1 MKPSLLLLAL
11 AGLVAACD
19 TGTPL
24 PTESSAPAPAAA
36 MGGLD
41 PDELSPGLMRDL
53 ARARSAT
60 ARFHR
65 FTAADDAQYDFL
77 FMDMCMENQP
87 TGGMGYH
94 YVNVGL
100 LDDVVEVEQPEAVMY
115 EPGPNGQ
122 LRLVGL
128 EYVIPAAAWTSE
140 DPPVLFGRQFVLNQ
154 FDLWALHVWIWKNNP
169 SGIFADWNPTVSC
182 ENAVSAGS
190 VGRTHH

>member
-1 MKPSLLLLAL
+1 MKPTLLLLAV
-11 AGLVAACD
+11 AGLLTACD
-19 TGTPL
+19 AGTAV
-24 PTESSAPAPAAA
+24 PTEASAPVSAAA

-41 PDELSPGLMRDL
+41 SEELSPELMRDL

-65 FTAADDAQYDFL
+65 FDVADDAEYDFL

-100 LDDVVEVEQPEAVMY
+100 LDDVVEVEHPEAVMY

-128 EYVIPAAAWTSE
+128 EYVIPAGAWTSE
-140 DPPVLFGRQFVLNQ
+140 DPPVLFGREFTLNQ

-169 SGIFADWNPTVSC
+169 SGIFKDWNPNVSC
-182 ENAVSAGS
+182 ANAAPTSAA
-190 VGRTHH
+190 GRSHH